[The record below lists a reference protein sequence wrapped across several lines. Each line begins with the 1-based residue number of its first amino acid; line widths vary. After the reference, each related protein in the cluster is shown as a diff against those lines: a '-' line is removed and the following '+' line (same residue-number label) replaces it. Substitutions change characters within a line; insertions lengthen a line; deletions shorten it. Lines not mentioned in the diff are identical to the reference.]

1 MKKSCVFSLILIM
14 LVLVCGIYFVG
25 HSIYTRQI
33 CPLWDIKDKICYSCD
48 YPNLVQVDPSVLNH
62 CPQRQL
68 HEDCCKNGKYQS
80 VPKDFVDKDHFL
92 DCEYRANHVWDD
104 CWAFSKQLSIFN
116 NSHIIIILLFVLT
129 LIFFIFRKT
138 RWIAFCTFSSV
149 GTITF
154 AEKICYFVMND
165 RVNQYSPRL
174 SDYIGLVGISA
185 IIAVLPFV
193 INLIWYIKKQVSRKT
208 FLKNMLIWLV
218 IPCISL
224 FLFAP
229 LLSVLF

>member
-1 MKKSCVFSLILIM
+1 MKKRVFFSLILIM

-25 HSIYTRQI
+25 HSIYTRLI

-48 YPNLVQVDPSVLNH
+48 YPNLVRVDPSVLNH
-62 CPQRQL
+62 CPQRQI
-68 HEDCCKNGKYQS
+68 HEHCCKNGTYLS
-80 VPKDFVDKDHFL
+80 VPKDFVW
-92 DCEYRANHVWDD
+92 DCEYVDSLFDA
-104 CWAFSKQLSIFN
+104 CWAPGKYLSIFFGCG
-116 NSHIIIILLFVLT
+116 ITIILLFVLT

-149 GTITF
+149 GTIIF
-154 AEKICYFVMND
+154 AERICYFVMND
-165 RVNQYSPRL
+165 PVNQYSPRL
-174 SDYIGLVGISA
+174 SDYIGLIGISA

-224 FLFAP
+224 FLFPP